1 MGRFGG
7 GETIVRARRLRMLP
21 AILLTMLRTIFL
33 TRASVPLRAANA
45 VLRRAFAMHGRRI
58 AVLWRSF
65 AGPGRRVRLP
75 RRSIG

>member
-1 MGRFGG
+1 MGRFGD
-7 GETIVRARRLRMLP
+7 GETIVRARRLRMRP
-21 AILLTMLRTIFL
+21 AILLTRV
-33 TRASVPLRAANA
+33 SAA
-45 VLRRAFAMHGRRI
+45 VRRAFAMHGRRI

>member
-1 MGRFGG
+1 MGRFDG

-21 AILLTMLRTIFL
+21 AMLL
-33 TRASVPLRAANA
+33 TRALA

>member
-1 MGRFGG
+1 MGRFDG
-7 GETIVRARRLRMLP
+7 GEMIVRARRLRMLP
-21 AILLTMLRTIFL
+21 AMLL
-33 TRASVPLRAANA
+33 TRASA